1 MSLMKNVFLLSV
13 LALCFIQNATAQG
26 EIESV
31 IDEEFNQITLVGH
44 VLDVEVGIAN
54 SKFIDFGFDSNIA
67 GIEKCTINPGEI
79 EFFQT
84 NADEGALERNQA
96 LNIECGF
103 FGEDEEYGPY
113 YSCLFDDSR
122 WYEITLDVQKGQFP
136 ILDQESGELIEWT
149 DFYCHSVSN
158 IVEVAAPEIGISDET
173 PIEEEIEIIVPT
185 ITTPVSSMVKRTK
198 SQFDFDVTDKGNGNI
213 ESCGVLVSQT
223 SEFTDET
230 KFLGT
235 VDESLHCATS
245 VSGLLPNS
253 KYFIKSFAQNE
264 AGVTYG
270 DAIEITTLEIPVFK
284 CPSKL
289 KILST
294 GFNYRMVLEE
304 KEYFVVG
311 STFEINMLSNMYSF
325 GQADVVEL
333 YLNGELKHTFGK
345 WVSVNGRP
353 FTIPEDL
360 ESSNCYYLKIKKGTD
375 IYYSPYFTIID

>member
-1 MSLMKNVFLLSV
+1 MSLMKNLFLLSV

-44 VLDVEVGIAN
+44 VLDVEVGMAN
-54 SKFIDFGFDSNIA
+54 TKFINLGFLSNIS
-67 GIEKCTINPGEI
+67 GMNNCTIEGW
-79 EFFQT
+79 QT
-84 NADEGALERNQA
+84 IREVELDQL
-96 LNIECGF
+96 LNIGCDF
-103 FGEDEEYGPY
+103 VEDEQFGMQFECAG
-113 YSCLFDDSR
+113 DDSR
-122 WYEITLDVQKGQFP
+122 WYEMTLDVQKGQFP

-149 DFYCHSVSN
+149 DFYCHNVSN
-158 IVEVAAPEIGISDET
+158 IVEVAAPEIDISDET
-173 PIEEEIEIIVPT
+173 PIEEEIVITLPT

-198 SQFDFDVTDKGNGNI
+198 SQFDFDVTDIGNGNI

-223 SEFTDET
+223 AEFTDET
-230 KFLGT
+230 KFSGT
-235 VDESLHCATS
+235 VDESLHCGTS

-304 KEYFVVG
+304 KDYFVVG
-311 STFEINMLSNMYSF
+311 NTFEINMLSNMYSF

-360 ESSNCYYLKIKKGTD
+360 ESSNCYYIKIKKGTD
-375 IYYSPYFTIID
+375 IYYSPYFIIID